1 MNFKIII
8 NFLDKF
14 SFFRYTDIRK
24 DGDRLDSLRALFKEN
39 GIQITR
45 QRLEVYK
52 VLKTLNTHV
61 TAEMVLEVLEQNGIS
76 MTVATVYNVL
86 NLFEQKGLIIKV
98 GAAGE
103 PVIYDINTYEHIH
116 ICDQETRKVRDCP
129 DNGLVDLIDNYLKE
143 HPVDGLDLQRIDISL
158 IGNDQ
163 AAHTGLK

>member
-1 MNFKIII
+1 V
-8 NFLDKF
+8 DQ
-14 SFFRYTDIRK
+14 FRNI
-24 DGDRLDSLRALFKEN
+24 FKEK

-52 VLKTLNTHV
+52 VLKELNTHV
-61 TAEMVLEVLEQNGIS
+61 TAEMVLDVLQQRGIS

-86 NLFEQKGLIIKV
+86 NLFDQKGLIIKV

-129 DNGLVDLIDNYLKE
+129 DSQLVELIDSYLQE
-143 HPVDGLDLQRIDISL
+143 HPIDGLQIERVDISL
-158 IGNDQ
+158 IGKDQ
-163 AAHTGLK
+163 WAHSVSE